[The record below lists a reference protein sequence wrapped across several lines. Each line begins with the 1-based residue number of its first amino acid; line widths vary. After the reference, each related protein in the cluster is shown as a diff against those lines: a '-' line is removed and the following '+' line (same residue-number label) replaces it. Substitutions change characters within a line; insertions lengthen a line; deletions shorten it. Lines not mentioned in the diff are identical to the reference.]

1 MSQTISHNRND
12 ESLEAKARW
21 FQALSLEERMD
32 ILCELTDLV
41 LENNPQMAEVERAQ
55 SSSERIQVLSVDSG
69 LAVHSSN
76 TASAA
81 ASPLRTQSARPTP
94 R

>member
-69 LAVHSSN
+69 LAPHSAN
-76 TASAA
+76 TAPAA

>member
-1 MSQTISHNRND
+1 MISHNRDD

-32 ILCELTDLV
+32 IFCELTDLV

-55 SSSERIQVLSVDSG
+55 SSSERIQVLSV
-69 LAVHSSN
+69 
-76 TASAA
+76 T
-81 ASPLRTQSARPTP
+81 
-94 R
+94 

>member
-1 MSQTISHNRND
+1 MIFHNRDD

-32 ILCELTDLV
+32 IFCELTDLV

-55 SSSERIQVLSVDSG
+55 WISSQ
-69 LAVHSSN
+69 AKTTN
-76 TASAA
+76 
-81 ASPLRTQSARPTP
+81 
-94 R
+94 

>member
-1 MSQTISHNRND
+1 MNLTVSHNRDD

-55 SSSERIQVLSVDSG
+55 SSSGRIQVLSV
-69 LAVHSSN
+69 
-76 TASAA
+76 T
-81 ASPLRTQSARPTP
+81 
-94 R
+94 